1 MTTQALIDE
10 ACNEKKFKKTIKNI
24 LGVSSL
30 LNHYT
35 SGLANW

>member
-24 LGVSSL
+24 LGVSYP
-30 LNHYT
+30 LNRYT
-35 SGLANW
+35 TVLAN